1 MDSNILYD
9 EKIDSLYILTYKL
22 GRGSFAIV
30 WFAIE
35 FKNFIRDINSKK
47 INIGYKALKIHFD
60 NDYEQ
65 GIIETRILEDLLLLN
80 SKSKYINYPSSFFI
94 LNETIVIVV
103 YEVAIG
109 SLYDVLKLFNKTL
122 PNDFVLK
129 CIPQMIE
136 SIKFL
141 HMCGFTHTDIKPE
154 NYLLKGINKLQNDI
168 VEFIKKYDFVSKL
181 NIQNK
186 NKIKTDNIQK
196 KLYEPIYQLINDI
209 SLEFNLIDNIIVPN
223 NSESESESE
232 SDESDESDESAESE
246 ESNNSDSKKIYS
258 DYLLDSSDNSSDSA
272 DSSDSDNS
280 DSSYMSSKNEYNKLY
295 DKFNIKKILKSVKNI
310 SENHIDSEDSDNLD
324 QDELKFIEKYILNP
338 EVILTD
344 FGLIAKT
351 NTIKKTVQTRYYRAP
366 EILLGYEFNQQIDLW
381 SLGCTI
387 YELAT
392 GKILIYLEK
401 DNLLEKYDRDMVNII
416 LMLELLDEQSR
427 FDLIQMIEKS
437 NRRDYFINKDKTI
450 KYLKTINYT
459 YWKNNINDQI
469 IYKNIDS
476 LLQINPF
483 NRHFI
488 L

>member
-1 MDSNILYD
+1 M
-9 EKIDSLYILTYKL
+9 E
-22 GRGSFAIV
+22 
-30 WFAIE
+30 
-35 FKNFIRDINSKK
+35 
-47 INIGYKALKIHFD
+47 
-60 NDYEQ
+60 
-65 GIIETRILEDLLLLN
+65 
-80 SKSKYINYPSSFFI
+80 
-94 LNETIVIVV
+94 
-103 YEVAIG
+103 
-109 SLYDVLKLFNKTL
+109 L
-122 PNDFVLK
+122 P
-129 CIPQMIE
+129 E
-136 SIKFL
+136 A
-141 HMCGFTHTDIKPE
+141 
-154 NYLLKGINKLQNDI
+154 
-168 VEFIKKYDFVSKL
+168 
-181 NIQNK
+181 
-186 NKIKTDNIQK
+186 KTDNIQK